1 MASVYKCGNLFHYVF
16 QPPNIALEP
25 HDPTPLFVQLE
36 VTITLELDFS
46 RHYCS
51 IDRFTYPNTKPFFFQ
66 ETLRF
71 DLHIVKDYHRV
82 TQILGSMLTRLGINP
97 CSLVFDNVLGELI
110 EHGLRLSNCTSSM
123 GRIVL
128 PLHAELWGIL
138 VEHVDEEVS
147 ITRALA
153 ESKSKFETSGSGEGV
168 IGLEDARVEGGDQCD
183 QEGEESIKI
192 KGDSMR
198 LSGISVMRFQLL
210 NVSCWRV
217 CWLDFTLLNAAVY
230 SFLCRP
236 KVFSVDVLSLYVV
249 QGFYEGLVVMG
260 CSRGGFRTYGGC
272 ILGTGFDP
280 RCNQNV
286 FFWLESSYADQA
298 LDGVLSFLSRFCTAT
313 VIDVLL

>member
-192 KGDSMR
+192 KG
-198 LSGISVMRFQLL
+198 L
-210 NVSCWRV
+210 
-217 CWLDFTLLNAAVY
+217 
-230 SFLCRP
+230 